1 MRELSGVVTNRFAFS
16 DGDQRIDEGVEKC
29 DDDHGSGHAAAVVVV
44 AEGVSDECA
53 CSEDGE
59 RWIVRED
66 G

>member
-1 MRELSGVVTNRFAFS
+1 MNRLAFP
-16 DGDQRIDEGVEKC
+16 DGDQRIHESVEKC
-29 DDDHGSGHAAAVVVV
+29 DDDHGSGHAATVLAV

-53 CSEDGE
+53 CGEDGE